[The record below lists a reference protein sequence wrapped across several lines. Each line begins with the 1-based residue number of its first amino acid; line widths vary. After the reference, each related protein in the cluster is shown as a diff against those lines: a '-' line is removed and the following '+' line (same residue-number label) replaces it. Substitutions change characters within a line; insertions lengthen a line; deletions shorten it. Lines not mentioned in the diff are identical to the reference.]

1 MRIHIIYNRYLDERN
16 DDRIIIGGLQN
27 YIENLCALSIC
38 LGYETI
44 VYQRSVRDFEKTLEN
59 GLHII
64 GVKEV
69 RKAWTKDL
77 VKKAEE
83 QGDLKNDL
91 LIFATSTQTEPH
103 HFSHSLMIQHGIYW
117 DIPTIMDRK
126 VRPPFDSFL
135 RHLQADGEVK
145 RHQLVSFTVC
155 VDDNYINWLRTQ
167 TTRRDI
173 AYQVIPNFS
182 DVTSSRPVYDGP
194 ARIIFARRFVTIR
207 GVELLSQF
215 MPSILKKH
223 PEVTFTLAGDG
234 RYEQE
239 LHEVFDAFPNVSFLT
254 YAPHDSLKIH
264 ETKDIALVPTIGSE
278 GTSFSLLEAMGAGCA
293 VICSDVGG
301 MSNIILDRYN
311 GRMVRPLAGDFHDA
325 LEELIENPELRKT
338 YASRGQETVHA
349 AFSREKWETQWTE
362 VLKRFKEPD
371 E

>member
-1 MRIHIIYNRYLDERN
+1 MRIHIIYNRYLDER
-16 DDRIIIGGLQN
+16 DHDRIIIGGLQN
-27 YIENLCALSIC
+27 YVENLCALSIR

-59 GLHII
+59 GLHVI
-64 GVKEV
+64 GVREV

-83 QGDLKNDL
+83 NGDLQKDL
-91 LIFATSTQTEPH
+91 LIFATSTQTETH
-103 HFSHSLMIQHGIYW
+103 HFTHSLMIQHGVYW

-135 RHLQADGEVK
+135 RHIQADGEVK

-167 TTRRDI
+167 TTRRDL

-182 DVTSSRPVYDGP
+182 DVSADRNDFDGP

-215 MPSILKKH
+215 MPDILKQH

-234 RYEQE
+234 RCEQK
-239 LHEVFDAFPNVSFLT
+239 LHEVFDPFPNVSFLT
-254 YAPHDSLKIH
+254 YAPHDSLKVH
-264 ETKDIALVPTIGSE
+264 ETQDIALVPTIGSE

-325 LEELIENPELRKT
+325 LEELIEHPELRKT
-338 YASRGQETVHA
+338 YAKCGQETVRT
-349 AFSREKWETQWTE
+349 AFSRKKWESQWTD
-362 VLKRFKEPD
+362 VLKRFGDPD